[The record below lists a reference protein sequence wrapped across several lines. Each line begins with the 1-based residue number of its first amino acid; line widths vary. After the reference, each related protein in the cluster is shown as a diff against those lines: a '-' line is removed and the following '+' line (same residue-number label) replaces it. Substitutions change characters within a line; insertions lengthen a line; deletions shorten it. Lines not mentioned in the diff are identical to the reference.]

1 MRMLRDESADVLRL
15 VLSKDTVG
23 VIVYDDY
30 PLVTL
35 LEHNELHSLVLA
47 LPVYC
52 IVNRQPVEIR
62 FWTLTAL
69 LLGQVADKNGIY
81 LCLEVLPAFR
91 LPYLRLFKDTLPIV
105 LPVVPCLGICEL
117 VFKRWIAS
125 VKHSRQLVKAD
136 GRHLVC
142 LDRETEQG
150 LEDFKL
156 VMWQNVLDKSEE
168 IRNWLHIVKCSQL
181 RLCVET
187 DSVLVVDCLILYRLL
202 SVLLQPSPYVFV
214 RYCHCQI

>member
-1 MRMLRDESADVLRL
+1 MLRDESADVLRL
-15 VLSKDTVG
+15 VLSKDSVG

-30 PLVTL
+30 SLVTL
-35 LEHNELHSLVLA
+35 LKHNELHALVPA

-62 FWTLTAL
+62 LWTLTAL
-69 LLGQVADKNGIY
+69 LLGQVADKYGVN
-81 LCLEVLPAFR
+81 LSLEILPAFR
-91 LPYLRLFKDTLPIV
+91 LPYLRFFKHPLSVV
-105 LPVVPCLGICEL
+105 LPVIPCLGICKL
-117 VFKRWIAS
+117 VLKRWIPS
-125 VKHSRQLVKAD
+125 IKHSRQLVEAD

-142 LDRETEQG
+142 LDRKTEKG

-202 SVLLQPSPYVFV
+202 SVPLQPSPYVFV